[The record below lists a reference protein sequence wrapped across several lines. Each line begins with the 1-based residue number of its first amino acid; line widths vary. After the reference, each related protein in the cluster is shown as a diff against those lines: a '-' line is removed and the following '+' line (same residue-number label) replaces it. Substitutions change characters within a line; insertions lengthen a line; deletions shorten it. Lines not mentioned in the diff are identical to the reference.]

1 MHRMFAVFESLNVPL
16 AKHMT
21 PGPVTSIEYL
31 GIILDTDN
39 MLAKFPEGKLCRILF
54 VLIPKPTDLY

>member
-1 MHRMFAVFESLNVPL
+1 
-16 AKHMT
+16 MT

-39 MLAKFPEGKLCRILF
+39 MLAKFPEDKLCRILF

>member
-16 AKHMT
+16 ANQKT
-21 PGPVTSIEYL
+21 VGPVTSIEYL

-39 MLAKFPEGKLCRILF
+39 MLAKLPDDKLCRILF
-54 VLIPKPTDLY
+54 VLISKPTDLY